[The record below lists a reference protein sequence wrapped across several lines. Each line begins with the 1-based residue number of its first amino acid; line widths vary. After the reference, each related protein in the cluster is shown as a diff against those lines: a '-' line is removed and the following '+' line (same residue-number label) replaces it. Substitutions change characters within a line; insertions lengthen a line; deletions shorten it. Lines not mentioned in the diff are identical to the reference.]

1 MSRTSAASCERCG
14 VDFAR
19 CRRARGLGICVDCR
33 DTDPEIA
40 AKKRA
45 YYEQNRDEIAA
56 KKRAYREQ
64 NRDEIAAKQ
73 RAYREQNRDEIA
85 AKKRAYYEQNRDEIA
100 AKQRAQRQADPERHR
115 EYVRKYR
122 AWKKAA
128 SSVHGTHCS
137 RCGIDYTRCAPAH
150 GVDLC
155 LDCHE
160 TELETAEG
168 GLG

>member
-40 AKKRA
+40 AK
-45 YYEQNRDEIAA
+45 
-56 KKRAYREQ
+56 
-64 NRDEIAAKQ
+64 Q

-100 AKQRAQRQADPERHR
+100 AKKRAQRQADPERHR

-122 AWKKAA
+122 ARKKAA

>member
-56 KKRAYREQ
+56 KKRA
-64 NRDEIAAKQ
+64 
-73 RAYREQNRDEIA
+73 
-85 AKKRAYYEQNRDEIA
+85 
-100 AKQRAQRQADPERHR
+100 QRQADPERHR
-115 EYVRKYR
+115 EYARKYR

>member
-56 KKRAYREQ
+56 KKRAY
-64 NRDEIAAKQ
+64 
-73 RAYREQNRDEIA
+73 YEQNRDEIA
-85 AKKRAYYEQNRDEIA
+85 AKKRAYHEQNRDEIA

>member
-56 KKRAYREQ
+56 KKRAY
-64 NRDEIAAKQ
+64 
-73 RAYREQNRDEIA
+73 YEQNRDEIA
-85 AKKRAYYEQNRDEIA
+85 AKK
-100 AKQRAQRQADPERHR
+100 RAQRQADPERHR

>member
-45 YYEQNRDEIAA
+45 Y
-56 KKRAYREQ
+56 REQ

-73 RAYREQNRDEIA
+73 RAR
-85 AKKRAYYEQNRDEIA
+85 
-100 AKQRAQRQADPERHR
+100 RQADPERHR

-122 AWKKAA
+122 ARKRAA

-137 RCGIDYTRCAPAH
+137 RCGVDYTRCAPAH

>member
-1 MSRTSAASCERCG
+1 M
-14 VDFAR
+14 
-19 CRRARGLGICVDCR
+19 DCR

-64 NRDEIAAKQ
+64 NRDEIAAK
-73 RAYREQNRDEIA
+73 
-85 AKKRAYYEQNRDEIA
+85 KRAYYEQNRDEIA
-100 AKQRAQRQADPERHR
+100 AKQRAYREQNRDEIAAKQRAYYEQNRDEIAAKKRAQRQADPERHR

-122 AWKKAA
+122 ARKKAA

>member
-56 KKRAYREQ
+56 KKRA
-64 NRDEIAAKQ
+64 
-73 RAYREQNRDEIA
+73 
-85 AKKRAYYEQNRDEIA
+85 
-100 AKQRAQRQADPERHR
+100 QRQADPERHR
-115 EYVRKYR
+115 EYGRKYR

>member
-33 DTDPEIA
+33 ETDP
-40 AKKRA
+40 
-45 YYEQNRDEIAA
+45 
-56 KKRAYREQ
+56 
-64 NRDEIAAKQ
+64 
-73 RAYREQNRDEIA
+73 EIA

-122 AWKKAA
+122 ARKKAA
-128 SSVHGTHCS
+128 TP
-137 RCGIDYTRCAPAH
+137 R
-150 GVDLC
+150 
-155 LDCHE
+155 
-160 TELETAEG
+160 
-168 GLG
+168 

>member
-40 AKKRA
+40 AK
-45 YYEQNRDEIAA
+45 Q
-56 KKRAYREQ
+56 RAYREQ
-64 NRDEIAAKQ
+64 NRDEIAAKK

-122 AWKKAA
+122 ARKKAA

>member
-40 AKKRA
+40 AK
-45 YYEQNRDEIAA
+45 Q
-56 KKRAYREQ
+56 RAYREQ
-64 NRDEIAAKQ
+64 NRDEIAAKK

-122 AWKKAA
+122 ARKKAA

-155 LDCHE
+155 LGCHE